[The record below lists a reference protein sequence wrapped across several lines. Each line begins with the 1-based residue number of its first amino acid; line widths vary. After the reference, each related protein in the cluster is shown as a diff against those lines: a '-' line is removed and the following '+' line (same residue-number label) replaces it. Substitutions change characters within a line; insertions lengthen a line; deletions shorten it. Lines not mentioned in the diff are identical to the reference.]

1 MQTETQNETPTFP
14 GYTVATGEPLKAE
27 ILAALRK
34 FARQRPG
41 LEFDNYGDVAAYRAE
56 SRDITRD
63 LSQALALLR
72 RVELCPSITAQNII
86 DAAKHSFSGRLS
98 VEIVRRWKCACGH
111 KYTAPVK
118 FSETANLSGEA
129 TAWCPKCG
137 SRPSH
142 GTPREIRIGY
152 TTGQYF
158 PTEYRRAVCAV
169 AASVLWDWVRDKAM
183 PPRAFTVAG
192 KKEYSTFEEASAAA
206 RDYLP
211 AIVSI
216 EETYR
221 GLSGG
226 DWLRRYFRR
235 EFGRGI
241 ASRWFN

>member
-1 MQTETQNETPTFP
+1 MQTTQNETPTFP

-41 LEFDNYGDVAAYRAE
+41 LEFGNYGDVAAYRAE

-63 LSQALALLR
+63 LSHALALLR

-86 DAAKHSFSGRLS
+86 DAAKHAYSGRLS
-98 VEIVRRWKCACGH
+98 IEVTPLR
-111 KYTAPVK
+111 VK
-118 FSETANLSGEA
+118 VNY
-129 TAWCPKCG
+129 C
-137 SRPSH
+137 
-142 GTPREIRIGY
+142 
-152 TTGQYF
+152 TGQYF

-183 PPRAFTVAG
+183 PEPEHKNGDA
-192 KKEYSTFEEASAAA
+192 
-206 RDYLP
+206 P
-211 AIVSI
+211 
-216 EETYR
+216 TYR
-221 GLSGG
+221 GLSAG

>member
-1 MQTETQNETPTFP
+1 MQTTQNETPTFP
-14 GYTVATGEPLKAE
+14 GYTVATGDDHLKGE
-27 ILAALRK
+27 VLAALRK

-41 LEFDNYGDVAAYRAE
+41 LEFGNYGDAAAYRAE

-63 LSQALALLR
+63 LSQALTLLR
-72 RVELCPSITAQNII
+72 QVELCPSITGQNII

-98 VEIVRRWKCACGH
+98 I
-111 KYTAPVK
+111 
-118 FSETANLSGEA
+118 EA
-129 TAWCPKCG
+129 TPLRVKVNYC
-137 SRPSH
+137 
-142 GTPREIRIGY
+142 
-152 TTGQYF
+152 TGQYF

-183 PPRAFTVAG
+183 PPRAYTVAE
-192 KKEYSTFEEASAAA
+192 KKEYPTFEEASAAA
-206 RDYLP
+206 KKYLP

-221 GLSGG
+221 GLSAG
-226 DWLRRYFRR
+226 DWLRRYFKH

>member
-1 MQTETQNETPTFP
+1 MQTQTNQTAETYNANGIQPDT
-14 GYTVATGEPLKAE
+14 LKAD

-41 LEFDNYGDVAAYRAE
+41 LEYGNYGDPVAYRAE
-56 SRDITRD
+56 LRGITRD
-63 LSQALALLR
+63 LKEAENLLR
-72 RVELCPSITAQNII
+72 KIELTPSITGRDLITASRL
-86 DAAKHSFSGRLS
+86 SFSGRLK
-98 VEIVRRWKCACGH
+98 I
-111 KYTAPVK
+111 T
-118 FSETANLSGEA
+118 ETPDGV
-129 TAWCPKCG
+129 TIDYC
-137 SRPSH
+137 
-142 GTPREIRIGY
+142 
-152 TTGQYF
+152 TGQYF
-158 PTEYRRAVCAV
+158 PTEYRRAVAAICAG
-169 AASVLWDWVRDKAM
+169 ALWDWVRGKAM
-183 PPRAFTVAG
+183 PPRAYTVAG

-206 RDYLP
+206 RGYLP